1 MPRPGLPLSLSRFL
15 RIVGLF
21 LFASLCAAPAGARK
35 PNLAKYPLRVH
46 VLASDETH
54 KTPRMSPAE
63 SVVCDEIAG
72 MMDSIS
78 PNQGGPIS
86 LSGISS
92 DPCSLH
98 PEIVSGRL
106 LNVGDEDPEFSGEGR
121 GDLVSPPTTTQGV
134 TFKYDNCVRVR
145 VHPGFESL
153 PARWRKQGK
162 KLEVLIPSDDIPVNG
177 RPLPPVKCSF
187 NVTLHDFIYLLL
199 RNGKIVEVSQ
209 EVYQARPALR
219 DFLSGRPETIQ
230 RRLEEFTVPAHP
242 TQ

>member
-1 MPRPGLPLSLSRFL
+1 MFCL
-15 RIVGLF
+15 V
-21 LFASLCAAPAGARK
+21 LFAAVCAAPAGART
-35 PNLAKYPLRVH
+35 PNLKKYPLRVH
-46 VLASDETH
+46 VLSSGATH

-63 SVVCDEIAG
+63 GLVCDEISG
-72 MMDSIS
+72 MMDSV
-78 PNQGGPIS
+78 GPSMAGPLS
-86 LSGISS
+86 LSGVSG

-98 PEIVSGRL
+98 PEIMVGRL
-106 LNVGDEDPEFSGEGR
+106 LNIDDDEDPVYSGEGQ

-153 PARWRKQGK
+153 PARWKKQGTR
-162 KLEVLIPSDDIPVNG
+162 LEVLVPSDDIPVSG

-187 NVTLHDFIYLLL
+187 NVTLHDWVYLLL
-199 RNGKIVEVSQ
+199 KDGRLIRVSQ
-209 EVYQARPALR
+209 ELYQQKPALR

-242 TQ
+242 VQ

>member
-1 MPRPGLPLSLSRFL
+1 MPGLPLSISRYL
-15 RIVGLF
+15 RIVAVI
-21 LFASLCAAPAGARK
+21 LFAFLCAAMAGARS

-46 VLASDETH
+46 VLSSDETH
-54 KTPRMSPAE
+54 MTPRMSPAE

-72 MMDSIS
+72 MLDSIS

-86 LSGISS
+86 ISGISS

-98 PEIVSGRL
+98 PEMITGRL
-106 LNVGDEDPEFSGEGR
+106 LNIGDEDPEFSGEGR

-145 VHPGFESL
+145 VHPGFQSL
-153 PARWRKQGK
+153 PARWKKQGK
-162 KLEVLIPSDDIPVNG
+162 RLEVLIPSDDIPVSG

-187 NVTLHDFIYLLL
+187 DVTLHDYIYLLL
-199 RNGKIVEVSQ
+199 KDGRLIKVSQ
-209 EVYQARPALR
+209 EVYMARPALR

-242 TQ
+242 AQ